1 MLGIAYDLVL
11 GPGTV
16 RIAVLTRGLLDWQGE
31 MEMPGTERLSRRQRE
46 TLEWVKDFIQEHGM
60 SPTVREIGAAFGTK
74 SSSVFDMLMVLE
86 RKGYLRRG
94 DRKARSLTVE
104 GMGRSGIEAAEV
116 PLIGVISA
124 GRPIEA
130 IEDDRGIVVVKKG
143 ALRGRETF
151 ALRVEG
157 DSMVDAGILSGDY
170 VIVWKQE
177 SADNG
182 DIVVALIGEEAT
194 LKRFYREKDGVRLEP
209 ANSSMFP
216 IYVRSGQFRILGK
229 VIGVQRFLDSPSF
242 RDRVRKDPL

>member
-1 MLGIAYDLVL
+1 M
-11 GPGTV
+11 V
-16 RIAVLTRGLLDWQGE
+16 RIAVPTKGLFDWRKE
-31 MEMPGTERLSRRQRE
+31 LEMPGTERLSQRQRE
-46 TLEWVKDFIQEHGM
+46 TLEWVKDFMHERGM
-60 SPTVREIGAAFGTK
+60 PPTVREIGDAFGIK
-74 SSSVFDMLMVLE
+74 SSSVFDLLTALK
-86 RKGYLRRG
+86 RKGYLRRR
-94 DRKARSLTVE
+94 DRGARSLVVE
-104 GMGRSGIEAAEV
+104 GMNRSGIEVAEI
-116 PLIGVISA
+116 PIIGVIAA

-130 IEDDRGIVVVKKG
+130 IEDDRGNVIVRKG
-143 ALRGRETF
+143 VLRGRETF

-209 ANSSMFP
+209 ANTAMFP

-229 VIGVQRFLDSPSF
+229 VIGVQRFLDSPAF
-242 RDRVRKDPL
+242 RDRVGKEPL

>member
-1 MLGIAYDLVL
+1 
-11 GPGTV
+11 
-16 RIAVLTRGLLDWQGE
+16 
-31 MEMPGTERLSRRQRE
+31 MPGTEKLSRRQGE
-46 TLEWVKDFIQEHGM
+46 TLEWVKEFIQERGM
-60 SPTVREIGAAFGTK
+60 APTVREIGSAFGIK
-74 SSSVFDMLMVLE
+74 SSSVFDILTVLE

-94 DRKARSLTVE
+94 NRGARSLIVD
-104 GMGRSGIEAAEV
+104 GMNRLGIEVEEV
-116 PLIGVISA
+116 PLLGVIAA

-130 IEDDRGIVVVKKG
+130 IEDDRGSVIIKKG
-143 ALRGRETF
+143 VLRGRETF

-157 DSMVDAGILSGDY
+157 NSMVDAGILNGDY

-209 ANSSMFP
+209 ANAALFP
-216 IYVRSGQFRILGK
+216 IHVRSGQFRILGK

-242 RDRVRKDPL
+242 RARVGKEPQ

>member
-1 MLGIAYDLVL
+1 
-11 GPGTV
+11 
-16 RIAVLTRGLLDWQGE
+16 
-31 MEMPGTERLSRRQRE
+31 MPGTEKLSRRQGE
-46 TLEWVKDFIQEHGM
+46 TLEWVKEFIQERGM
-60 SPTVREIGAAFGTK
+60 APTVREIGSAFGIK
-74 SSSVFDMLMVLE
+74 SSSVFDILTVLE

-94 DRKARSLTVE
+94 NRGARSLIVD
-104 GMGRSGIEAAEV
+104 GMNRLGIEVEEV
-116 PLIGVISA
+116 PLLGVIAA

-130 IEDDRGIVVVKKG
+130 IEDDHGSVIIKKG
-143 ALRGRETF
+143 VLRGRETF

-157 DSMVDAGILSGDY
+157 NSMVDAGILNGDY

-209 ANSSMFP
+209 ANAALFP
-216 IYVRSGQFRILGK
+216 IHVRSGQFRILGK

-242 RDRVRKDPL
+242 RARVGKEPQ